1 MHKQFPDIPLPP
13 LIISVRGKLRSYR
26 LARNLDDNSIPES
39 IFWLPNKPPEGWNV
53 TEEEWE
59 RGIALCLQARVLGG
73 WYGDDI
79 LHPIPMTEQMNK
91 YIDKWRSEQCLRRI
105 NSYLDSCH

>member
-1 MHKQFPDIPLPP
+1 MYKQFPDIPLPH
-13 LIISVRGKLRSYR
+13 LIVSVCGEMRSYR
-26 LARNLDDNSIPES
+26 LARNPDDNSNHEP
-39 IFWLPNKPPEGWNV
+39 IFQLPNKPPEGWNV

-59 RGIALCLQARVLGG
+59 HGIALCLQARVLGR

-91 YIDKWRSEQCLRRI
+91 YIDRWGTE
-105 NSYLDSCH
+105 

>member
-1 MHKQFPDIPLPP
+1 MIV
-13 LIISVRGKLRSYR
+13 SVRGKLRSYR
-26 LARNLDDNSIPES
+26 LARNLDDTSISEP

-59 RGIALCLQARVLGG
+59 RGIALCLQARVNGR

-79 LHPIPMTEQMNK
+79 LHPIPMTDDMVKFIE
-91 YIDKWRSEQCLRRI
+91 KWESECSKQ
-105 NSYLDSCH
+105 

>member
-1 MHKQFPDIPLPP
+1 MHKQFPDISLPRV
-13 LIISVRGKLRSYR
+13 SGKLRSYR
-26 LARNLDDNSIPES
+26 LARNLGDKSIPEP
-39 IFWLPNKPPEGWNV
+39 IFWLPNKPPEEWNV

-59 RGIALCLQARVLGG
+59 RGIALCLQARVLGR

-91 YIDKWRSEQCLRRI
+91 YIDKWRIEQCLHRI
-105 NSYLDSCH
+105 NAYLAPGH